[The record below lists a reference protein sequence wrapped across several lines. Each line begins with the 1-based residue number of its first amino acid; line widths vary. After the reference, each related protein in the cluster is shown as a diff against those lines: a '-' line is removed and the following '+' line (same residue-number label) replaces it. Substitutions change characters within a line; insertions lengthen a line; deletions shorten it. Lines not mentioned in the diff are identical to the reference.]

1 MSRRPAEGDAGMSAD
16 PQAELENLSFE
27 AALEKLEKIVQRL
40 ESGDVGLEESIRIYE
55 EGVRIKAFCE
65 KKLNEAQMR
74 VEKIVLA
81 PDGSVKTE
89 PAS

>member
-1 MSRRPAEGDAGMSAD
+1 MSEGQP
-16 PQAELENLSFE
+16 PQDLEKLSFE